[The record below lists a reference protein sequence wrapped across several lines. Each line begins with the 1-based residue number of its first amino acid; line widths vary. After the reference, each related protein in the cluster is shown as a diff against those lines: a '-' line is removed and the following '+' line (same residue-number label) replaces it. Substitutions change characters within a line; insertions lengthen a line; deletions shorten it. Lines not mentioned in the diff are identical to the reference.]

1 MGVVPGASVVAMLI
15 QASKPQRTGVS
26 IVGRETTP
34 QRIVSFREEGQTLI
48 GRLHGMNIVSGRL
61 KHFRVRLPFQE
72 QVAKARET
80 RAKKTR
86 AKETKVKVKAKVKV
100 KITKGASGVKKVY
113 AGLMKVEKVQIAA
126 RKAHLQLETPYR
138 QMGLWQ

>member
-1 MGVVPGASVVAMLI
+1 
-15 QASKPQRTGVS
+15 
-26 IVGRETTP
+26 
-34 QRIVSFREEGQTLI
+34 
-48 GRLHGMNIVSGRL
+48 MNIVSGRL

-72 QVAKARET
+72 QVAKAREIRARET

>member
-1 MGVVPGASVVAMLI
+1 M
-15 QASKPQRTGVS
+15 S

-72 QVAKARET
+72 QVA